1 MDKTLPKLIA
11 VLVFLLLG
19 SLTGQ
24 AQSWKP
30 VGPDDNNE
38 AFPGLIKYNNIVT
51 SPDGT
56 PYIVSSDANNSGKL
70 TVKKFDGSNWS
81 TVGAAGFSG
90 GTTGLPSLAIDG
102 VTPYVS
108 FSDASNNGKGT
119 VMKFDGNSWVTV
131 GAAGF
136 STNSVGDV
144 SLSFNGNTPYVT
156 CGGTMQRFDGSSWVM
171 IGASGFSTSASGT
184 VMSFDSNNIPYVAYL
199 DYGTSAA
206 PKATVKKF
214 VGSSW
219 VTVGTPSTLAGQVS
233 FFAFVFYGS
242 TPFVAYT
249 DANNSYKLSVK
260 RFDGSNWIPVGNTN
274 VSTNTAAYIS
284 IASNGTPYVAY
295 EDGGQGG
302 KATVKKYNGQSWV
315 TVGVEGFSAGPA
327 ENTAIAL
334 SGGTP
339 YVTFEDSNTKKG
351 TAMLFNGSNWVV
363 AGSSGS
369 FTGTG
374 TNLFPSL
381 ASNNNMPYYA
391 YSDGS
396 NGGKATV
403 KKFDGNNWT
412 TVGQAGFSTGP
423 VGYTSIDFNGNSPY
437 VAYADFTNGYN
448 NGNATVKQ
456 FDGANWATVGTA
468 NYSSGAVFY
477 NSLKINNG
485 VPYLAYSDGTNSSK
499 ATVKKFDGM
508 NWVTIGAAGFSETLA
523 KYTSLAFNGNTPYI
537 VYSDGLISGS
547 YVSQAGATVKKFDG
561 TNWVSVGN
569 TRFSLAPI
577 NYPSIAFDSNT
588 PYVAYQED
596 FTNGKAVVKRFD
608 GSSWVTVG
616 TPSFSSASSTG
627 LPGSV
632 SMVLVG
638 STPYVAYQDGANGGK
653 ASVKKFDGTN
663 WVNVGTPGFSAAE
676 VGNLL
681 LTLGTNKIYV
691 TYTSTDGSRTYAKS
705 FDLSVSN
712 NAQLANLTINSGTL
726 SPVFTAGTTSY
737 TASVSNTTTSIILTP
752 TTSDATASVK
762 VNGTAVASG
771 SASAAIPLT
780 VGNNTITTVVTA
792 QDGATTQTYTLTVNR
807 AQAAQT
813 ITFATLPAK
822 TYGDTD
828 FALGATSSSGLP
840 VSYTT
845 SNPAVAIVTANG
857 LIHLVSAGTA
867 NITAS
872 QVGNANYLAATDVV
886 QILTVAQPSNP
897 GQVLTWKPLGPD
909 DTNIISSAAVTY
921 TNIVT
926 DANGVPYIAF
936 SDSGNGFKV
945 TVKRFDGIAWQTV
958 GAAGFSTGAA
968 YYISLAINNSTP
980 YIAYADSSNA
990 GKATV
995 KKFDG
1000 SSWVTI
1006 GNEGFSS
1013 AGATNTLLAFNG
1025 STPYISYSDASNGNK
1040 ATVMLFNGSNWVT
1053 VGAPG
1058 FSSGTAANL
1067 SLVINSGT
1075 PYAAY
1080 IDYGFNGGYITVKK
1094 FDGSNWVSVGTERF
1108 SVGRA
1113 INLSFG
1119 FIGNTPY
1126 VAYNDSSD
1134 SGYAKVM
1141 RFNGTSWVLVGTPV
1155 PMAGANNYVLM
1166 AFNSGNIYAAYA
1178 DPANSSK
1185 LTVKKFDGSS
1195 WSTVGTAGFSAGQAN
1210 YTSFGYNGSTPYI
1223 AYADVTISNK
1233 AIVKKFNGNS
1243 WVTVGT
1249 GISGGQTGSPSLA
1262 FSGST
1267 PYIAYADTNNGGKA
1281 TVKKYDGSKWVA
1293 VGLENFTPRYVD
1305 QISLAVSDGTPYL
1318 FYGDLTG
1325 NTGTAGVMKFDGS
1338 NWVTVGA
1345 ASFLQASVTYP
1356 SIKINNGIPYIVYQ
1370 AGITNGGTIIVK
1382 KFNGTDWVTVG
1393 SDIAFNSNY
1402 PSLAF
1407 NGDTPYV
1414 VYSDGVPS
1422 VNFANQA
1429 KATVKKFDGT
1439 NWVTVGGARFS
1450 SDRMMYPLI
1459 IFSDKTP
1466 YVAYATS
1473 SDNREIIQKFD
1484 GTYWVTV
1491 NTSDF
1496 LSINS
1501 LNSPSSNLVLVGN
1514 MPYAS
1519 YRDGYN
1525 GSRAGVSRFDGSNWI
1540 TVGTPG
1546 ISVGAVSSTNLI
1558 VNNNKLYLAYA
1569 SDGAYVKYFDLPVS
1583 NNAQLSNLAL
1593 SSGTLS
1599 PAFSSGTTSFTA
1611 SVSNTTTSITLT
1623 PTLADATASVTIN
1636 GVAVTAGSA
1645 SAAIPLNIGS
1655 NTIATVVTAQ
1665 DGTTAQTY
1673 TLTVNRAPTAQTI
1686 TFAALPAK
1694 TYGDADFAPGATS
1707 TNSAIALVY
1716 TSSNPSVVTVVDGKL
1731 HIVGAGT
1738 ATITANQ
1745 AADSTHSAATP
1756 VSQNFIVVKTVLT
1769 ITAENKSK
1777 TYGDA
1782 NPALTL
1788 TYSGF
1793 VNGDTKETALTS
1805 LPTAA
1810 TTATATSPA
1819 GDYPIAATGATGNNY
1834 TFTYLP
1840 GTLTVNKA
1848 SQTITFASLSD
1859 KTYGDADFTL
1869 AATASSGLAVTY
1881 SSSDPSVASVDANG
1895 KVHLLSAGT
1904 VTITAQQTGD
1914 NNYNAAT
1921 PVAQTL
1927 TVKQA
1932 SQTITFASLPTQ
1944 TYYGDA
1950 DFSLNATSSSGLL
1963 FTYASSNTA
1972 VATVTT
1978 DGKVHVLM
1986 AGTTTITASQAGNAN
2001 FAATN
2006 ATQNL
2011 IVLKA
2016 ALTIKADDQTRAFGS
2031 ANPALTITYSGFV
2044 NAETQTN
2051 LNALPK
2057 ASTTA
2062 TTASAAG
2069 TYPIAISGAASDN
2082 YAITYIPGTLTVTQA
2097 AQTITF
2103 GTLAAKAFGNPDF
2116 TPAATASSGLPV
2128 SFASSNPA
2136 VVTIVNGQLHLVAP
2150 GTATIT
2156 ATQTGNTNYLAAA
2169 PVSQTLA
2176 IVFSLPA
2183 KNFTVSATGESCKNS
2198 KNGEINITAAS
2209 SQNYTA
2215 TIVVAGTSTA
2225 YPFTNQLSVK
2235 NLPAGIYPVC
2245 ITVAGY
2251 PDYSQCFNVTVTQPQ
2266 DLAVSAV
2273 INPTLSTLSL
2283 SLAGASSY
2291 NISLNGATY
2300 TTTQSSVSLPL
2311 AAGKN
2316 SLQVSTSS
2324 ICQGVYVKTI
2334 ELPAG
2339 IVVYPNPVEQTL
2351 SLNIGNNKSIS
2362 ATAEVYNMQGKMVY
2376 RGKTGVNQGN
2386 CAFDVP
2392 GLLPGNYVLK
2402 LVLDH
2407 SETRIK
2413 IIKK

>member
-1 MDKTLPKLIA
+1 MDKTLPKLIV
-11 VLVFLLLG
+11 VLLFLLLG
-19 SLTGQ
+19 RFTGQ
-24 AQSWKP
+24 AQTWKP

-38 AFPGLIKYNNIVT
+38 AFSGLIKYNNIVT
-51 SPDGT
+51 SPDGV
-56 PYIVSSDANNSGKL
+56 PYVVSSDANNSSKL
-70 TVKKFDGSNWS
+70 TVKKFDGSNWIM
-81 TVGAAGFSG
+81 VGAAGFSG
-90 GTTGLPSLAIDG
+90 GTTGLISLAING
-102 VTPYVS
+102 VTPYVA
-108 FSDASNNGKGT
+108 FSDAANSGKAT

-136 STNSVGDV
+136 STGSAGNISI
-144 SLSFNGNTPYVT
+144 SFNGNTPYVAY
-156 CGGTMQRFDGSSWVM
+156 GGTVQRFDGNNWVM
-171 IGASGFSTSASGT
+171 VGATGFSTSASST

-233 FFAFVFYGS
+233 FFAFVFYGNI
-242 TPFVAYT
+242 PFVAYT
-249 DANNSYKLSVK
+249 DANNNYKLSVK
-260 RFDGSNWIPVGNTN
+260 RFDGSNWVQVGNTN

-295 EDGGQGG
+295 EDGGLNG

-315 TVGVEGFSAGPA
+315 TVGVEGFSAGYA
-327 ENTAIAL
+327 ENTSIAL
-334 SGGTP
+334 AGSIP
-339 YVTFEDSNTKKG
+339 FVTFKNADTKKG
-351 TAMLFNGSNWVV
+351 TAMLFDGSNWVV
-363 AGSSGS
+363 AGSTGS
-369 FTGTG
+369 ISIGAATFT
-374 TNLFPSL
+374 SL
-381 ASNNNMPYYA
+381 AFNN
-391 YSDGS
+391 D
-396 NGGKATV
+396 
-403 KKFDGNNWT
+403 
-412 TVGQAGFSTGP
+412 
-423 VGYTSIDFNGNSPY
+423 
-437 VAYADFTNGYN
+437 
-448 NGNATVKQ
+448 
-456 FDGANWATVGTA
+456 
-468 NYSSGAVFY
+468 
-477 NSLKINNG
+477 
-485 VPYLAYSDGTNSSK
+485 VPYLAYSDGSNSNKATVKKYDGGNWTTVGAAGFSTGQTLKNSLVFNGGTPYLSYSDNANSSK
-499 ATVKKFDGM
+499 ATVMKFDGSNWVAVGVAGFSSGAAPYISLAFNGTTPYVAYGDYGNSGKVTVKKFDGSSWQTVGAAEFSAGAVNSLAFGINSTVPYVAYADNSNGGKLTVM
-508 NWVTIGAAGFSETLA
+508 KFNGTSWVLVGTPNFSAGAYPPLAFDGTTFYAAYNDPNASNKLTVKKFDGSNWVNVGAAGLSASGASYVTF
-523 KYTSLAFNGNTPYI
+523 AFNGNTPY
-537 VYSDGLISGS
+537 VGYADASFGNKM
-547 YVSQAGATVKKFDG
+547 TVKQFDG
-561 TNWVSVGN
+561 NNW
-569 TRFSLAPI
+569 I
-577 NYPSIAFDSNT
+577 
-588 PYVAYQED
+588 
-596 FTNGKAVVKRFD
+596 
-608 GSSWVTVG
+608 TVG
-616 TPSFSSASSTG
+616 TPGISAGGISGINSTSLLVNNNKVYLAYDLDGAYVKSFANPASS
-627 LPGSV
+627 
-632 SMVLVG
+632 
-638 STPYVAYQDGANGGK
+638 
-653 ASVKKFDGTN
+653 
-663 WVNVGTPGFSAAE
+663 
-676 VGNLL
+676 
-681 LTLGTNKIYV
+681 
-691 TYTSTDGSRTYAKS
+691 
-705 FDLSVSN
+705 
-712 NAQLANLTINSGTL
+712 NAQLSNLALSLGTL
-726 SPVFTAGTTSY
+726 APAFAAGISSY
-737 TASVSNTTTSIILTP
+737 TASVPNTTSSITLTP
-752 TTSDATASVK
+752 TLADATASVT
-762 VNGTAVASG
+762 VNGVAVASG
-771 SASAAIPLT
+771 IASAATPLI
-780 VGNNTITTVVTA
+780 VGNNTIATVVTA
-792 QDGATTQTYTLTVNR
+792 QDGITTQTYTLTVNR

-813 ITFATLPAK
+813 ITFAALPAK
-822 TYGDTD
+822 TYGDAD
-828 FALGATSSSGLP
+828 FVPGATASSGLP
-840 VSYTT
+840 ISYTT

-872 QVGNANYLAATDVV
+872 QVGSTDYLAAPDVV
-886 QILTVAQPSNP
+886 QTLTVGQPQNP

-909 DTNIISSAAVTY
+909 DLPGLSAGIANF

-926 DANGVPYIAF
+926 DPSGIPYIAF
-936 SDSGNGFKV
+936 SDVGNGGKV
-945 TVKRFDGIAWQTV
+945 TVKKFQGSNWVTVGTAGFSAGTANYLSLALNGSIPYVAYRDFSNSQKITVMMFDGSNWTTVGTAGFSDGQITNPTLTFNGNMPYISYAELVNNTKRATVMKFDGTNWATLGTVGFFSSNFDPSLSLAFDGTIPYVVYGDNDYNGKATLKNFNGSSWTTVGTPGFTTGAALYLSLAFNSGTAYVAYADGGNGRKATLKKLNGSNWATV
-958 GAAGFSTGAA
+958 GALGFSTGPANYA
-968 YYISLAINNSTP
+968 SLTFSGNTP
-980 YIAYADSSNA
+980 YIAYQDGDA

-1000 SSWVTI
+1000 NSWVTVGTVSFSTGVATYTSLAFSGNIPYLIYRDDGNSSKAIVKKFDGSSWVTVGSGI
-1006 GNEGFSS
+1006 SGGPTGSPS
-1013 AGATNTLLAFNG
+1013 LAFSG
-1025 STPYISYSDASNGNK
+1025 ITAYIAYSDNN
-1040 ATVMLFNGSNWVT
+1040 
-1053 VGAPG
+1053 
-1058 FSSGTAANL
+1058 
-1067 SLVINSGT
+1067 
-1075 PYAAY
+1075 
-1080 IDYGFNGGYITVKK
+1080 NGGKVTVKK
-1094 FDGSNWVSVGTERF
+1094 FDGSNWV
-1108 SVGRA
+1108 
-1113 INLSFG
+1113 
-1119 FIGNTPY
+1119 
-1126 VAYNDSSD
+1126 
-1134 SGYAKVM
+1134 
-1141 RFNGTSWVLVGTPV
+1141 
-1155 PMAGANNYVLM
+1155 
-1166 AFNSGNIYAAYA
+1166 
-1178 DPANSSK
+1178 
-1185 LTVKKFDGSS
+1185 
-1195 WSTVGTAGFSAGQAN
+1195 
-1210 YTSFGYNGSTPYI
+1210 
-1223 AYADVTISNK
+1223 
-1233 AIVKKFNGNS
+1233 
-1243 WVTVGT
+1243 
-1249 GISGGQTGSPSLA
+1249 
-1262 FSGST
+1262 
-1267 PYIAYADTNNGGKA
+1267 
-1281 TVKKYDGSKWVA
+1281 A
-1293 VGLENFTPRYVD
+1293 VGMEGFTTRYVD
-1305 QISLAVSDGTPYL
+1305 QVSLTVSNGTPYI
-1318 FYGDLTG
+1318 FYGDLGGNFGTG
-1325 NTGTAGVMKFDGS
+1325 AVMKFDGS
-1338 NWVTVGA
+1338 NWVIVGA
-1345 ASFLQASVTYP
+1345 SGFKQTTVTYP
-1356 SIKINNGIPYIVYQ
+1356 SIKINNGVPYVVYQ
-1370 AGITNGGTIIVK
+1370 TGIVNGGTIVVQ
-1382 KFNGTDWVTVG
+1382 KFNGTDWITVG
-1393 SDIAFNSNY
+1393 SSIAFNSNY

-1414 VYSDGVPS
+1414 IYSDGPPS
-1422 VNFANQA
+1422 ANFASQA
-1429 KATVKKFDGT
+1429 RATVKKFDGT

-1450 SDRMMYPLI
+1450 SDRIVYPSI
-1459 IFSDKTP
+1459 VFNGNTP
-1466 YVAYATS
+1466 YVSYTNYL
-1473 SDNREIIQKFD
+1473 DGVETIQKFD
-1484 GTYWVTV
+1484 GIKWVTV
-1491 NTSDF
+1491 STSGF
-1496 LSINS
+1496 VSTAPVS
-1501 LNSPSSNLVLVGN
+1501 FALVGDT
-1514 MPYAS
+1514 PYAA
-1519 YRDGYN
+1519 Y
-1525 GSRAGVSRFDGSNWI
+1525 GSRATVSRFDGSNWI
-1540 TVGTPG
+1540 TVGQPFV
-1546 ISVGAVSSTNLI
+1546 SAGAVNSTSLL
-1558 VNNNKLYLAYA
+1558 VNNNKLYLAYS
-1569 SDGAYVKYFDLPVS
+1569 SDGVYVKYYDLPVS
-1583 NNAQLSNLAL
+1583 TNAQLSNLAL
-1593 SSGTLS
+1593 SSGSLT
-1599 PAFSSGTTSFTA
+1599 PAFAAGTIAYTA
-1611 SVSNTTTSITLT
+1611 SVSNSTTSITLT
-1623 PTLADATASVTIN
+1623 PTLADATASVKVN
-1636 GVAVTAGSA
+1636 GVAVIAGSA

-1655 NTIATVVTAQ
+1655 NTIKTVVTAQ
-1665 DGTTAQTY
+1665 DSTTTQTY
-1673 TLTVNRAPTAQTI
+1673 TLTVNRAQAAQTI
-1686 TFAALPAK
+1686 TFAAFPTK
-1694 TYGDADFAPGATS
+1694 TYGDADFAPSATS
-1707 TNSAIALVY
+1707 TNNAIAALTY
-1716 TSSNPSVVTVVDGKL
+1716 TSSSPAVATIVDGKI

-1745 AADSTHSAATP
+1745 AADSTHNAATP

-1777 TYGDA
+1777 TYNEA
-1782 NPALTL
+1782 NPELTL

-1793 VNGDTKETALTS
+1793 VNGDTKETALTA

-1819 GDYPIAATGATGNNY
+1819 GDYPITATGAAGNNY

-1840 GTLTVNKA
+1840 GTLTIKKA
-1848 SQTITFASLSD
+1848 SQVITFASIPD
-1859 KTYGDADFTL
+1859 KTYGDTDFTL
-1869 AATASSGLAVTY
+1869 GATASSGLAVAY

-1895 KVHLLSAGT
+1895 NVHLLSAGT
-1904 VTITAQQTGD
+1904 VTITAQQVGD

-1927 TVKQA
+1927 MVKQA
-1932 SQTITFASLPTQ
+1932 SQTITFASLPTN

-1950 DFSLNATSSSGLL
+1950 DFNLNATSSSGLL

-2011 IVLKA
+2011 TVLKA

-2062 TTASAAG
+2062 TSTSAAG

-2156 ATQTGNTNYLAAA
+2156 ATQSGNTNYLAAES
-2169 PVSQTLA
+2169 VSQTLA

-2273 INPTLSTLSL
+2273 INPTSSTLSL

-2324 ICQGVYVKTI
+2324 ICQGVYAKTI

-2351 SLNIGNNKSIS
+2351 SLNIGNNKSVA

-2407 SETRIK
+2407 TETRIK